1 MAKKNNYLL
10 AAAIAGAAAYL
21 RKPENREKAWSA
33 FNDVKGKVTGMVED
47 KKQQFASSSTSEND
61 KAAETVSNA
70 SDEAT
75 TTAQAEQ
82 KPEHDVE
89 GGIVKE

>member
-21 RKPENREKAWSA
+21 RKPENREKAWST
-33 FNDVKGKVTGMVED
+33 FNDVKGKVTDLVAD
-47 KKQQFASSSTSEND
+47 KKQQFTSSSTSE
-61 KAAETVSNA
+61 KEAEETVSAA
-70 SDEAT
+70 SDVT
-75 TTAQAEQ
+75 AEQ

-89 GGIVKE
+89 GGIVKES

>member
-21 RKPENREKAWSA
+21 RKPENREKAWST
-33 FNDVKGKVTGMVED
+33 FNDVKGKVTDLVAD
-47 KKQQFASSSTSEND
+47 KKQQFTSASPSEKEAEETISPTSNESTTLN
-61 KAAETVSNA
+61 
-70 SDEAT
+70 
-75 TTAQAEQ
+75 AEQ

-89 GGIVKE
+89 GGIVKES